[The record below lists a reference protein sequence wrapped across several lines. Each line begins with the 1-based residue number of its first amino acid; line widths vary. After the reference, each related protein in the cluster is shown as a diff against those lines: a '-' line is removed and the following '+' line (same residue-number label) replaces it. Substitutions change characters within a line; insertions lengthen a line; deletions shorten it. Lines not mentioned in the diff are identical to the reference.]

1 LIGCPTVPR
10 GLCALRILT
19 SLIVLSIIVY
29 PMPSE
34 ARRTEAVVSRPAI
47 DTALWTSIDSAARSE
62 AADKQIPSLVI
73 AVVGGGGII
82 WSQAYGFEDADRRR
96 PATIDSIYRMGSIT
110 EVLTDLL
117 VMQLADAGELDVN
130 RPIGSYLP
138 GFKPVNPFGGT
149 ITMRML
155 LAHTSGLVQEPP
167 IGSHFAGDQPSL
179 DATVR
184 SLNGTTLVAAPGT
197 MTKHSNAGLA
207 VAGRVLEVVS
217 GQSYADLVSAR
228 LLQPLGMRMSALTH
242 RVKTPVY
249 AEMAPF
255 DSTRF
260 AAPLFDFGDAPAGG
274 LYASARDMSQFARM
288 LIGGGAVGNQRII
301 AAAVLADLK
310 TQPTKNAD
318 SVLGLARGTVGDW
331 QTLESAGG
339 LYGFSSDL
347 LVAADQGFAV
357 VVLSAL
363 HDTPSARRLAR
374 FVMTALAAAQAA
386 RPIPVWPRSSA
397 YDTQA
402 GKLAGFFRHD
412 EDSLVLRNV
421 GGRLYLDAP
430 TVAAEVRRTADGTAL
445 DDAGTFS
452 SALQLSA
459 DFNRVVLSGNTYE
472 RAVAPEPAPPTAA
485 VREILGDYGWPHD
498 YIRIYERDGHAYARI
513 DWSSYEPLTALGRDV
528 WTFPRTD
535 GPYRLESLR
544 FERDAKG
551 RINIA
556 NLSGMAFPRRDFGKE
571 AEAALRKSMRPI
583 ASLRAEALASR
594 PPVEPGP
601 KRAVELVEL
610 TPQMPGI
617 RLDVRYATSN
627 DFLKTPVY
635 TQARAFLQRPAADAL
650 RRVAASLASRG
661 FGLTIHDGYR
671 PWFVTK
677 MFWDATPDDNH
688 IFVANPREGSRH
700 NRGAAVDL
708 TLHDLKTGGIV
719 EMPGGY
725 DEMSSRSFPLYVG
738 GTSLQRWRRD
748 LLHDAMEAQGFT
760 VYEAEWWHF
769 DFNGWQDFPIS
780 NLEFSQIGQ

>member
-1 LIGCPTVPR
+1 MTL
-10 GLCALRILT
+10 A
-19 SLIVLSIIVY
+19 VLSVIVY
-29 PMPSE
+29 PISSQAGRAE
-34 ARRTEAVVSRPAI
+34 AAVSRPAI
-47 DTALWTSIDSAARSE
+47 DTAVWTSIDSAARSDV
-62 AADKQIPSLVI
+62 ADKQIPSLAI
-73 AVVGGGGII
+73 AVVDRSGII
-82 WSQAYGFEDADRRR
+82 WSQTYGFEDADRKR
-96 PATIDSIYRMGSIT
+96 PATLESIYRMGSIT
-110 EVLTDLL
+110 EVLTGLL
-117 VMQLADAGELDVN
+117 AMQLADAGELDLN
-130 RPIGSYLP
+130 RPVGSYLA
-138 GFKPVNPFGGT
+138 GFRPVNPFGGT

-167 IGSHFAGDQPSL
+167 IGSHFAADQPSL

-197 MTKHSNAGLA
+197 VTKHSNAGLA
-207 VAGRVLEVVS
+207 VAGRVLESVS
-217 GQSYADLVSAR
+217 GQSYADLVRER
-228 LLQPLGMRMSALTH
+228 LLQPLGMRMSALTY

-255 DSTRF
+255 DSARF
-260 AAPLFDFGDAPAGG
+260 AAPLFDLGDEPAGG
-274 LYASARDMSQFARM
+274 LYASACDMAQFARM
-288 LIGGGAVGNQRII
+288 LIGGGSVGDQRII
-301 AAAVLADLK
+301 APAVLADSRAD
-310 TQPTKNAD
+310 PTKNSD
-318 SVLGLARGTVGDW
+318 SVLGLTRGTVGDW

-363 HDTPSARRLAR
+363 HDNPTARRLAR
-374 FVMTALAAAQAA
+374 FAMTALAAAQAA
-386 RPIPVWPRSSA
+386 QPIPVWLRSSA
-397 YDTQA
+397 YDTRARQA
-402 GKLAGFFRHD
+402 AGVFRHE

-430 TVAAEVRRTADGTAL
+430 TVAAEVRRTADGTVL

-452 SALQLSA
+452 SALRLSA
-459 DFNRVVLSGNTYE
+459 DFNRVALSGNTYE

-498 YIRIYERDGHAYARI
+498 YIRIYERDGRAYARI
-513 DWSSYEPLTALGRDV
+513 DWSSYEPLTALGKDV
-528 WTFPRTD
+528 WAFPRTD
-535 GPYRLESLR
+535 GPYRLESIR

-556 NLSGMAFPRRDFGKE
+556 NLSGIVFPRREFGKE
-571 AEAALRKSMRPI
+571 SEAALRESMRPI
-583 ASLRAEALASR
+583 ASLRAEALASS
-594 PPVEPGP
+594 PPVEPSP

-617 RLDVRYATSN
+617 RLDIRYATSN

-635 TQARAFLQRPAADAL
+635 SQARAFLQRPAVDAL

-677 MFWDATPDDNH
+677 MFWDATPDYNH
-688 IFVANPREGSRH
+688 IFVADPRQGSRH

-708 TLHDLKTGGIV
+708 TLHDLKTGRIV

-725 DEMSSRSFPLYVG
+725 DEMSSRSYPLYVG
-738 GTSLQRWRRD
+738 GSSLQRWRRD
-748 LLHDAMEAQGFT
+748 LLHDAMEAQGFA

-769 DFNGWQDFPIS
+769 DFNGWQDYPIS

>member
-1 LIGCPTVPR
+1 M
-10 GLCALRILT
+10 RILT
-19 SLIVLSIIVY
+19 TL
-29 PMPSE
+29 
-34 ARRTEAVVSRPAI
+34 AVVSIIACPMSSEAGRAEVAVAGPAI
-47 DTALWTSIDSAARSE
+47 DTAVWTSIDSAARSE
-62 AADKQIPSLVI
+62 AADKQIPSLAI
-73 AVVGGGGII
+73 AVVGRDGII
-82 WSQAYGFEDADRRR
+82 WSQTYGFEDADKKR
-96 PATIDSIYRMGSIT
+96 PASIDSIYRMGSIT
-110 EVLTDLL
+110 EVLTNLL
-117 VMQLADAGELDVN
+117 VMQLANQGKLDLDS
-130 RPIGSYLP
+130 PIGTYLSS
-138 GFKPVNPFGGT
+138 FTPVNPFGGK

-167 IGSHFAGDQPSL
+167 IGSHFAIDEPSL

-197 MTKHSNAGLA
+197 LTKHSNAGLA

-217 GQSYADLVSAR
+217 GQSYADLVSAH
-228 LLQPLGMRMSALTH
+228 LLQPLGMRTSALTH
-242 RVKTPVY
+242 RLKPPVY

-260 AAPLFDFGDAPAGG
+260 AAPLFDFGDEPAGG
-274 LYASARDMSQFARM
+274 LYASARDMAQFARM
-288 LIGGGAVGNQRII
+288 LIGGGAIVDQRIVGS
-301 AAAVLADLK
+301 AVLADLR
-310 TQPTKNAD
+310 TEPTKD
-318 SVLGLARGTVGDW
+318 TGSVLGGSVLGLTRGTVGGW

-347 LVAADQGFAV
+347 LVAADRGLAV

-363 HDTPSARRLAR
+363 HDNPSARRLAR
-374 FVMTALAAAQAA
+374 FAMTALSAARAAQ
-386 RPIPVWPRSSA
+386 PIPVWLRSSA

-402 GKLAGFFRHD
+402 RKSAGFFRHD
-412 EDSLVLRNV
+412 GDSLALRNV

-430 TVAAEVRRTADGTAL
+430 AVAAEVRRTAEGTVL

-452 SALQLSA
+452 NALQLSA
-459 DFNRVVLSGNTYE
+459 DFNRVVLSGTTYE
-472 RAVAPEPAPPTAA
+472 RVATQEPAPPTAA
-485 VREILGDYGWPHD
+485 IQEVLGDYGWPHD

-513 DWSSYEPLTALGRDV
+513 DWSSYQPLTAAGRDV
-528 WTFPRTD
+528 WAFPRTG
-535 GPYRLESLR
+535 GPYGLESIR
-544 FERDAKG
+544 FERDANG
-551 RINIA
+551 RINTA
-556 NLSGMAFPRRDFGKE
+556 NLNGIVFPRRHFGEE
-571 AEAALRKSMRPI
+571 AEAALRESMRPI
-583 ASLRAEALASR
+583 ASLRAEALAST
-594 PPVEPGP
+594 PPVESGP

-610 TPQMPGI
+610 TPQMQGI

-635 TQARAFLQRPAADAL
+635 TQARAFLQRPAMEAL
-650 RRVAASLASRG
+650 RRVSASLAPQG

-677 MFWDATPDDNH
+677 MFWDATPDYNH

-708 TLHDLKTGGIV
+708 TLHDLKTGRIV
-719 EMPGGY
+719 EMPGSY

-748 LLHDAMEAQGFT
+748 LLRDAMEAQGFT